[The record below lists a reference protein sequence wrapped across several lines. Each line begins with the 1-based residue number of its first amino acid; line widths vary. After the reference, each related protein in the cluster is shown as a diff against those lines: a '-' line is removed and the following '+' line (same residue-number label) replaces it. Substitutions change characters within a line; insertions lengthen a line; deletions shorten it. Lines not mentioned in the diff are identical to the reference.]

1 VPSAPLG
8 SRQIG
13 DLQCNIA
20 RLKTVSG
27 LAATNKAINALSS
40 SSGSDPT
47 VASAVTQA
55 QSGIQ
60 SAQSGI
66 STIAKAILTGQD
78 APADARNQVGSG
90 LATAQ
95 SALNSIGNSD
105 PNLQAAQS
113 SLSDTIAA
121 GEQVVS
127 DCGGGSSTSTGTPST
142 GATPSVATAPNA
154 KRQVGDL
161 QCNIA
166 RLKTVSSLAAT
177 TKSVQEIASAA
188 GK

>member
-1 VPSAPLG
+1 ME
-8 SRQIG
+8 
-13 DLQCNIA
+13 
-20 RLKTVSG
+20 
-27 LAATNKAINALSS
+27 
-40 SSGSDPT
+40 
-47 VASAVTQA
+47 
-55 QSGIQ
+55 
-60 SAQSGI
+60 
-66 STIAKAILTGQD
+66 STIFISSHV
-78 APADARNQVGSG
+78 R
-90 LATAQ
+90 
-95 SALNSIGNSD
+95 SD

-127 DCGGGSSTSTGTPST
+127 DCGGSSSTSAT
-142 GATPSVATAPNA
+142 GATNSAAVTPPTPSVAAVPNT